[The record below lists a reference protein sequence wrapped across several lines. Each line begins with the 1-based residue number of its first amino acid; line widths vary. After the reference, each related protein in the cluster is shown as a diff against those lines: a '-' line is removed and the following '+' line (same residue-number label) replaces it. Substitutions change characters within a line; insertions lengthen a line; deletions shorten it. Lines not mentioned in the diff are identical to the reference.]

1 MKSDEIGGANDW
13 VENELVYQIIGAAMA
28 VSTGVKPGL
37 REKTYERALIVELRH
52 RGLECATQRIYP
64 VYYRGEKI
72 DDYIPDLVVE
82 GRVIVETKVAEKIID
97 DHIGQVLNY
106 LRISGLEAGVILN
119 FRHASL
125 QYKKVV
131 YQSGRQQ

>member
-1 MKSDEIGGANDW
+1 MKEDDSGSEKEW
-13 VENELVYQIIGAAMA
+13 VENDLTYQIIGAAMS
-28 VSTGVKPGL
+28 VSTGLKHGL

-52 RGLECATQRIYP
+52 RGLACTSQHAYP

-72 DDYIPDLVVE
+72 DEYIPDLEVE
-82 GRVIVETKVAEKIID
+82 GRVIVETKVVDRIVD

-106 LRISGLEAGVILN
+106 LKISGLEVGLILN

-131 YQSGRQQ
+131 HQPKRNR